1 MDLIDDRRALDTG
14 ENRMEVEG
22 VFPPV
27 TVPFDDNGCIVHDH
41 LAENIKRW
49 NETDISGY
57 LILGSNSESVFLTEE
72 EKLEIV
78 KAARQSIPP
87 SKKMLV
93 GTGLESTRNTIEFT
107 RRAAGC
113 GADIAVVITPHFF
126 KSHMSHQAFVKHYLM
141 VADSSPIPVLL
152 YNVPSF
158 TGLNMEAGTVATLSS
173 HENIIGIKDSSGNVE
188 QLSEIISLTGENKF
202 SVLTGSSIVLYPSM
216 CVGASG
222 GIMAIAC
229 ALPEKCSDIIRL
241 YKNGNHTEAKKLQM
255 RLIDPTIAVTS
266 RYGVP
271 GLKAAMDLIGYY
283 GGRSRFPILPITSAE
298 REEIKNI
305 FKAAG
310 FL

>member
-1 MDLIDDRRALDTG
+1 
-14 ENRMEVEG
+14 MEIEG

-27 TVPFDDNGCIVHDH
+27 TTPFDDNGCIVHDH
-41 LAENIKRW
+41 LTENIKRW

-57 LILGSNSESVFLTEE
+57 LILGSNSEFIFLSEK

-78 KAARQSIPP
+78 KTARQSIPP

-107 RRAAGC
+107 RKSADC
-113 GADIAVVITPHFF
+113 GADVAVVITPHFF
-126 KSHMSHQAFVKHYLM
+126 KSNMSHEAFMKHFLM

-158 TGLNMEAGTVATLSS
+158 TGLNMEAGTAAALSL

-188 QLSEIISLTGENKF
+188 QLSEIISLTGESGF
-202 SVLTGSSIVLYPSM
+202 SILTGSSIVLYPSM
-216 CVGASG
+216 CAGASG

-229 ALPEKCSDIIRL
+229 VLPERCSDIIRL
-241 YKNGNHTEAKKLQM
+241 YKDGNHAESKKLQM
-255 RLIDPTIAVTS
+255 RLIEPTMAVTS

-271 GLKAAMDLIGYY
+271 GLKAAMDLSGYY
-283 GGRSRFPILPITSAE
+283 GGRTRLPLLPIARE
-298 REEIKNI
+298 EKEEIKNI
-305 FKAAG
+305 FTAAG

>member
-1 MDLIDDRRALDTG
+1 
-14 ENRMEVEG
+14 MEIEG
-22 VFPPV
+22 VLPPV
-27 TVPFDDNGCIVHDH
+27 TTPFDDNGCIVYDQ

-57 LILGSNSESVFLTEE
+57 LILGSNSESVFLNEE

-78 KAARQSIPP
+78 KTARESIPP

-93 GTGLESTRNTIEFT
+93 GTGLESTKSTIEFT
-107 RRAAGC
+107 RRAADC
-113 GADIAVVITPHFF
+113 GADVAVVITPHFF
-126 KSHMSHQAFVKHYLM
+126 RSNMSHEAFLKHYVM
-141 VADSSPIPVLL
+141 IADSSPIPVLL

-158 TGLNMEAGTVATLSS
+158 TGLNLEAVTASALSS

-188 QLSEIISLTGENKF
+188 QLSEIISLTGDKEF

-229 ALPEKCSDIIRL
+229 ALPEKCSDIIKL
-241 YKNGNHTEAKKLQM
+241 YKDGSHAEAKELQM
-255 RLIDPTIAVTS
+255 RLIEPTIAVTS

-271 GLKAAMDLIGYY
+271 GLKAAMELTGYY
-283 GGRSRFPILPITSAE
+283 GGRSRLPLLPVTSAE
-298 REEIKNI
+298 IEEIKNI
-305 FKAAG
+305 FTAAG
-310 FL
+310 FI

>member
-1 MDLIDDRRALDTG
+1 
-14 ENRMEVEG
+14 MEIEG
-22 VFPPV
+22 VLPPV
-27 TVPFDDNGCIVHDH
+27 TTPFDDNGCIVYDQ

-57 LILGSNSESVFLTEE
+57 LILGSNSESVFLNEE

-78 KAARQSIPP
+78 KTARESIPP

-93 GTGLESTRNTIEFT
+93 GTGLESTKSTIEFT
-107 RRAAGC
+107 RRAADC
-113 GADIAVVITPHFF
+113 GADVAVVITPHFF
-126 KSHMSHQAFVKHYLM
+126 RSNMSHEAFLKHYVM
-141 VADSSPIPVLL
+141 IADSSPVPVLL

-158 TGLNMEAGTVATLSS
+158 TGLNLEAGTVSVLSS

-188 QLSEIISLTGENKF
+188 QLSEIISLTGDKEF

-229 ALPEKCSDIIRL
+229 ALPEKCSDIIKL
-241 YKNGNHTEAKKLQM
+241 YKDGSHAEAKELQM
-255 RLIDPTIAVTS
+255 RLIESTIAVTS

-271 GLKAAMDLIGYY
+271 GLKAAMELTGYY
-283 GGRSRFPILPITSAE
+283 GGRSRLPLLPVTSAE
-298 REEIKNI
+298 IEEIKNI
-305 FKAAG
+305 FTAAG
-310 FL
+310 FI

>member
-1 MDLIDDRRALDTG
+1 
-14 ENRMEVEG
+14 MEIEG
-22 VFPPV
+22 VLPPV
-27 TVPFDDNGCIVHDH
+27 TTPFDDNGCIVYDQ

-57 LILGSNSESVFLTEE
+57 LILGSNSESVFLNEE

-78 KAARQSIPP
+78 KTARESIPL

-93 GTGLESTRNTIEFT
+93 GTGLESTKSTIEFT
-107 RRAAGC
+107 RRATDC
-113 GADIAVVITPHFF
+113 GADVAVVITPHFF
-126 KSHMSHQAFVKHYLM
+126 RSNMSQEAFLKHYIM
-141 VADSSPIPVLL
+141 IADSSPIPVLL

-158 TGLNMEAGTVATLSS
+158 TGLNLEAGTASVLSS

-188 QLSEIISLTGENKF
+188 QLSEIISLTGDKEF

-229 ALPEKCSDIIRL
+229 ALPEKCSDIIKL
-241 YKNGNHTEAKKLQM
+241 YKDGSHAEAKELQM
-255 RLIDPTIAVTS
+255 RLIEPTIAVTS

-271 GLKAAMDLIGYY
+271 GLKAAMELTGYY
-283 GGRSRFPILPITSAE
+283 GGRSRLPLLPVTSAE
-298 REEIKNI
+298 IEEIKNI
-305 FKAAG
+305 FTAAG
-310 FL
+310 FI

>member
-1 MDLIDDRRALDTG
+1 
-14 ENRMEVEG
+14 MEIEG
-22 VFPPV
+22 VLPPV
-27 TVPFDDNGCIVHDH
+27 TTPFDDNGCIVYDQ

-57 LILGSNSESVFLTEE
+57 LILGSNSESVFLNEE

-78 KAARQSIPP
+78 KTARESIPP

-93 GTGLESTRNTIEFT
+93 GTGLESTKSTIEFT
-107 RRAAGC
+107 RRAADC
-113 GADIAVVITPHFF
+113 GADVAVVITPHFF
-126 KSHMSHQAFVKHYLM
+126 RSNMSHEAFLKHYVM
-141 VADSSPIPVLL
+141 IADSSPIPVLL

-158 TGLNMEAGTVATLSS
+158 TGLNLEAVTASALSS

-188 QLSEIISLTGENKF
+188 QLSEIISLTGEKEF

-229 ALPEKCSDIIRL
+229 ALPEKCSDIIKL
-241 YKNGNHTEAKKLQM
+241 YKDGSHAEAKELQM
-255 RLIDPTIAVTS
+255 RLIEPTIAVTS

-271 GLKAAMDLIGYY
+271 GLKAAMDLTGYY
-283 GGRSRFPILPITSAE
+283 GGRSRLPLLPVTSAE
-298 REEIKNI
+298 IEEIKNI
-305 FKAAG
+305 FTAAG
-310 FL
+310 FI

>member
-1 MDLIDDRRALDTG
+1 
-14 ENRMEVEG
+14 MEIEG

-27 TVPFDDNGCIVHDH
+27 TTPFDDNGCIVYDQ

-57 LILGSNSESVFLTEE
+57 LILGSNSESVFLNEE

-78 KAARQSIPP
+78 KTARESIPS

-93 GTGLESTRNTIEFT
+93 GTGLESTKSTIEFT
-107 RRAAGC
+107 RRAADC
-113 GADIAVVITPHFF
+113 GADVAVVITPHFF
-126 KSHMSHQAFVKHYLM
+126 RSNMSHEAFLKHYLM
-141 VADSSPIPVLL
+141 SADSSPIPVLL

-158 TGLNMEAGTVATLSS
+158 TGLNLEAGTASALSS
-173 HENIIGIKDSSGNVE
+173 HENIIGIKDSSGNIE
-188 QLSEIISLTGENKF
+188 QLSEIISLTGEKEF

-229 ALPEKCSDIIRL
+229 ALPEKCSDIIKL
-241 YKNGNHTEAKKLQM
+241 YKDGSHAEAKELQM
-255 RLIDPTIAVTS
+255 RLIEPTIAVTS

-271 GLKAAMDLIGYY
+271 GLKAAMDLTGYY
-283 GGRSRFPILPITSAE
+283 GGRSRLPLLPVTSVE
-298 REEIKNI
+298 IEEIKNI
-305 FKAAG
+305 FTAAG
-310 FL
+310 FI

>member
-1 MDLIDDRRALDTG
+1 
-14 ENRMEVEG
+14 MEIEG
-22 VFPPV
+22 VLPPV
-27 TVPFDDNGCIVHDH
+27 TTPFDDNGCIVYDQ

-57 LILGSNSESVFLTEE
+57 LILGSNSESVFLNEE

-78 KAARQSIPP
+78 KTARESIPP

-93 GTGLESTRNTIEFT
+93 GTGLECTKGTIEFT
-107 RRAAGC
+107 RRAADC
-113 GADIAVVITPHFF
+113 GADVAVVITPHFF
-126 KSHMSHQAFVKHYLM
+126 RSNMSHEAFLKHYVM
-141 VADSSPIPVLL
+141 IADSSPVPVLL

-158 TGLNMEAGTVATLSS
+158 TGLNLEAGTASVLSS

-188 QLSEIISLTGENKF
+188 QLSEIISLTGDKEF

-229 ALPEKCSDIIRL
+229 ALPEKCSDIIKL
-241 YKNGNHTEAKKLQM
+241 YKDGSHAEAKELQM
-255 RLIDPTIAVTS
+255 RLIEPTIAVTS

-271 GLKAAMDLIGYY
+271 GLKAAMDLTGYY
-283 GGRSRFPILPITSAE
+283 GGRSRLPLLPVTSAE
-298 REEIKNI
+298 IEEIKNI
-305 FKAAG
+305 FTNAG
-310 FL
+310 FI

>member
-1 MDLIDDRRALDTG
+1 
-14 ENRMEVEG
+14 MEIEG
-22 VFPPV
+22 VLPPV
-27 TVPFDDNGCIVHDH
+27 TTPFDDNGCIVYDQ

-57 LILGSNSESVFLTEE
+57 LILGSNSESVFLNEE

-78 KAARQSIPP
+78 KTARESIPP

-93 GTGLESTRNTIEFT
+93 GTGLESTKSTIEFT
-107 RRAAGC
+107 RRAADC
-113 GADIAVVITPHFF
+113 GADVAVVITPHFF
-126 KSHMSHQAFVKHYLM
+126 RSNMSHEAFLKHYVM
-141 VADSSPIPVLL
+141 IADSSPIPVLL

-158 TGLNMEAGTVATLSS
+158 TGLNLEAVTASALSS

-188 QLSEIISLTGENKF
+188 QLSEIISLTVEKEF

-229 ALPEKCSDIIRL
+229 ALPEKCSDIIKL
-241 YKNGNHTEAKKLQM
+241 YKDGSHAEAKELQM
-255 RLIDPTIAVTS
+255 RLIEPTIAATS

-271 GLKAAMDLIGYY
+271 GLKAAMELTGYY
-283 GGRSRFPILPITSAE
+283 GGCSRLPILPITSAE
-298 REEIKNI
+298 IEEIKNI
-305 FKAAG
+305 FTAAG
-310 FL
+310 FI

>member
-1 MDLIDDRRALDTG
+1 
-14 ENRMEVEG
+14 MEIEG

-27 TVPFDDNGCIVHDH
+27 TTPFDDNGCIVHDH

-57 LILGSNSESVFLTEE
+57 LILGSNSEFIFLNEE

-78 KAARQSIPP
+78 KTARNSIPP

-93 GTGLESTRNTIEFT
+93 GTGLECTKGTKEFT
-107 RRAAGC
+107 RGVADC
-113 GADIAVVITPHFF
+113 GADVAVVITPHFF
-126 KSHMSHQAFVKHYLM
+126 KSNMSHEAFMKHYLM

-158 TGLNMEAGTVATLSS
+158 TGLNLETGTASALSS

-188 QLSEIISLTGENKF
+188 KLSEIISSTGDNEF

-216 CVGASG
+216 CVGAAG

-229 ALPEKCSDIIRL
+229 VLPEKCSDIIRF
-241 YKNGNHTEAKKLQM
+241 YKDGNHAEAKELQM
-255 RLIDPTIAVTS
+255 RLIEPTLAVTS

-271 GLKAAMDLIGYY
+271 GLKAAMDLTGYY
-283 GGRSRFPILPITSAE
+283 GGRSRLPLLPVASREI
-298 REEIKNI
+298 EEIKNI
-305 FKAAG
+305 FKGAD
-310 FL
+310 FI

>member
-1 MDLIDDRRALDTG
+1 
-14 ENRMEVEG
+14 MEIEG
-22 VFPPV
+22 VLPPV
-27 TVPFDDNGCIVHDH
+27 TTPFDDNGCIVYDQ

-57 LILGSNSESVFLTEE
+57 LILGSNSESVFLNEE

-78 KAARQSIPP
+78 KTARESIPP

-93 GTGLESTRNTIEFT
+93 GTGLESTKSTIEFT
-107 RRAAGC
+107 RRAADC
-113 GADIAVVITPHFF
+113 GADVAVVITPHFF
-126 KSHMSHQAFVKHYLM
+126 RSNMSHEAFLKHYIM
-141 VADSSPIPVLL
+141 IADSSPIPVLL

-158 TGLNMEAGTVATLSS
+158 TGLNLEAVTASALSS

-188 QLSEIISLTGENKF
+188 QLSEIISLTGDKEF

-229 ALPEKCSDIIRL
+229 ALPEKCSDIIKL
-241 YKNGNHTEAKKLQM
+241 YKDGSHAEAKELQM
-255 RLIDPTIAVTS
+255 RLIEPTIAVTS

-271 GLKAAMDLIGYY
+271 GLKAAMDLTGYY
-283 GGRSRFPILPITSAE
+283 GGRSRLPLLPVTSAE
-298 REEIKNI
+298 IEEIKNI
-305 FKAAG
+305 FTAAG
-310 FL
+310 FI

>member
-1 MDLIDDRRALDTG
+1 
-14 ENRMEVEG
+14 MEIEG
-22 VFPPV
+22 VLPPV
-27 TVPFDDNGCIVHDH
+27 TTPFDDNGCIVYDQ

-57 LILGSNSESVFLTEE
+57 LILGSNSESVFLNEE

-78 KAARQSIPP
+78 KTARESIPP

-93 GTGLESTRNTIEFT
+93 GTGLESTKSTVEFT
-107 RRAAGC
+107 RRAADC
-113 GADIAVVITPHFF
+113 GADVAVVITPHFF
-126 KSHMSHQAFVKHYLM
+126 RSNMSHEAFLKHYVM
-141 VADSSPIPVLL
+141 IADSSPIPVLL

-158 TGLNMEAGTVATLSS
+158 TGLNLEAVTASALSS

-188 QLSEIISLTGENKF
+188 QLSEIISLTGEKEF

-229 ALPEKCSDIIRL
+229 ALPEKCSDIIKL
-241 YKNGNHTEAKKLQM
+241 YKDGSHAEAKELQM
-255 RLIDPTIAVTS
+255 RLIEPTIAVTS

-271 GLKAAMDLIGYY
+271 GLKAAMDLTGYY
-283 GGRSRFPILPITSAE
+283 GGRSRLPLLPVTSAE
-298 REEIKNI
+298 IEEIKNI
-305 FKAAG
+305 FTNAG
-310 FL
+310 FI

>member
-1 MDLIDDRRALDTG
+1 
-14 ENRMEVEG
+14 MEIKG

-27 TVPFDDNGCIVHDH
+27 TTPFDDNGCIVYDQ

-57 LILGSNSESVFLTEE
+57 LILGSNSESVFLNEE

-78 KAARQSIPP
+78 KTARESIPL

-93 GTGLESTRNTIEFT
+93 GTGLESTKSTIEFT
-107 RRAAGC
+107 RRAADC
-113 GADIAVVITPHFF
+113 GADVAVVITPHFF
-126 KSHMSHQAFVKHYLM
+126 RSNMSHEAFLKHYVM
-141 VADSSPIPVLL
+141 IADSSPVPVLL

-158 TGLNMEAGTVATLSS
+158 TGLNLEAGTVSVLSS

-188 QLSEIISLTGENKF
+188 QLSEIISLTGEKEF

-229 ALPEKCSDIIRL
+229 ALPEKCSDIIKL
-241 YKNGNHTEAKKLQM
+241 YKDGSHAEAKELQM
-255 RLIDPTIAVTS
+255 RLIEPTIAVTS

-271 GLKAAMDLIGYY
+271 GLKAAMDLTGYY
-283 GGRSRFPILPITSAE
+283 GGRSRLPLLPVTSAE
-298 REEIKNI
+298 IEEIKNI
-305 FKAAG
+305 FTNAG
-310 FL
+310 FI

>member
-1 MDLIDDRRALDTG
+1 
-14 ENRMEVEG
+14 MEIEG

-27 TVPFDDNGCIVHDH
+27 TTPFDGNGCIVHDH

-57 LILGSNSESVFLTEE
+57 LILGSNSEFVFLDEE
-72 EKLEIV
+72 EKLEVV
-78 KAARQSIPP
+78 KTARESIPQ
-87 SKKMLV
+87 SKTMLV
-93 GTGLESTRNTIEFT
+93 GTGLESTKGTIEFT
-107 RRAAGC
+107 RRAADC
-113 GADIAVVITPHFF
+113 GADVAVVITPHFF
-126 KSHMSHQAFVKHYLM
+126 KSNMFHDVFVKHYLM

-158 TGLNMEAGTVATLSS
+158 TGLNLEAGTASDLSS

-188 QLSEIISLTGENKF
+188 QLSEVISLTGEKEF

-216 CVGASG
+216 CVGAAG

-229 ALPEKCSDIIRL
+229 VLPEKCSDIIRL
-241 YKNGNHTEAKKLQM
+241 YKDGNHAEAKKLQM
-255 RLIDPTIAVTS
+255 RLIKPTLAVTS

-271 GLKAAMDLIGYY
+271 GLKAAMDLSGYY
-283 GGRSRFPILPITSAE
+283 GGRSRLPLLPITSAKI
-298 REEIKNI
+298 EEIRNI
-305 FKAAG
+305 FTGAG

>member
-1 MDLIDDRRALDTG
+1 
-14 ENRMEVEG
+14 MEIEG
-22 VFPPV
+22 VLPPV
-27 TVPFDDNGCIVHDH
+27 TTPFDDNGCIVYDQ

-57 LILGSNSESVFLTEE
+57 LILGSNSESVFLNEE

-78 KAARQSIPP
+78 KTARESIPP

-93 GTGLESTRNTIEFT
+93 GTGLESTKSTIEFT
-107 RRAAGC
+107 RRAADC
-113 GADIAVVITPHFF
+113 GADVAVVITPHFF
-126 KSHMSHQAFVKHYLM
+126 RSNMSHEAFLKHYIII
-141 VADSSPIPVLL
+141 ADSSPIPVLL

-158 TGLNMEAGTVATLSS
+158 TGLNLEAVTASALSS

-188 QLSEIISLTGENKF
+188 QLSEIISLTGDKEF

-229 ALPEKCSDIIRL
+229 ALPEKCSDIIKL
-241 YKNGNHTEAKKLQM
+241 YKDGSHAEAKELQM
-255 RLIDPTIAVTS
+255 RLIEPTIAVTS

-271 GLKAAMDLIGYY
+271 GLKAAMDLTGYY
-283 GGRSRFPILPITSAE
+283 GGRSRLPLLPVTSAE
-298 REEIKNI
+298 IEEIKNI
-305 FKAAG
+305 FTAAG
-310 FL
+310 FI